1 MRSLLI
7 SSFAFLALL
16 SPMMTA
22 AARAADEQPIK
33 DRLQEFQSAWNKDDT
48 TAMAAVWADDGSLIN
63 PVGVFAQGRDEIV
76 KVFVQ
81 EHTSPGPF
89 KATKYSTSDVK
100 FQWVTPDVAVV
111 DVSANISGIRG
122 AGLHSPRGV
131 GIREEGRQVDGRRR
145 PPLPVRRQA
154 RAEEVERASLLV
166 VPVVCRGA

>member
-1 MRSLLI
+1 MRRHFI
-7 SSFAFLALL
+7 SSFSLLSLL

-22 AARAADEQPIK
+22 RALAADEQPIK

-76 KVFVQ
+76 KVFVK

-111 DVSANISGIRG
+111 DVSANIAGIRG
-122 AGLHSPRGV
+122 S
-131 GIREEGRQVDGRRR
+131 DGAAAQDYAHHVVWVFVKKDGKWMAAAAR
-145 PPLPVRRQA
+145 PYRFGDKLGQTK
-154 RAEEVERASLLV
+154 
-166 VPVVCRGA
+166 

>member
-1 MRSLLI
+1 MRSLVI
-7 SSFAFLALL
+7 SSFALLSLL

-22 AARAADEQPIK
+22 RALAADEQPIK

-76 KVFVQ
+76 KLFVK

-89 KATKYSTSDVK
+89 KATKYSISDVK

-122 AGLHSPRGV
+122 S
-131 GIREEGRQVDGRRR
+131 DGAAAPDYAHHVVWVFVKKDGKWMAAAAR
-145 PPLPVRRQA
+145 PYRFGDKLGQKK
-154 RAEEVERASLLV
+154 
-166 VPVVCRGA
+166 